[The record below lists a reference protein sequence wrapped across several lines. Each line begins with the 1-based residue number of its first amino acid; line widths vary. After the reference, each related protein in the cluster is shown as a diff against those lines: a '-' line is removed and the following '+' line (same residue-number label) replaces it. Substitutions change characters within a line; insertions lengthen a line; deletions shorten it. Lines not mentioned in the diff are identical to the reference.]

1 MKSVNLSGSIAL
13 ALLLFAPL
21 AQAGESTV
29 LFKQLAGPAGEIAQ
43 MRAPDPAAAAI
54 QSKAALL
61 PVEFD
66 AADEAL
72 WQGTL
77 AVEKGSLRF
86 LVFSGAASSWQLEMV
101 SPSGQKHAASSLASD
116 VRRSQFG
123 MEKSLLPTD
132 MYSFE
137 GIESGTWRLKV
148 RGAQGVADRGFVL
161 VEGDADTELASYQ
174 THKRQL
180 VGERLGIAAMLSV
193 TGAAGEVVLGTDAG
207 RIERAKLRVNLPSGR
222 VSEFPMFDDGRHDD
236 GAAGDGVYGGF
247 VPAKAAGDYL
257 VQTVVEGFNRDGAP
271 FVRTAEH
278 SIPVIERDLDI
289 AATKSALKAVR
300 SDEARLAV
308 AIPVTAEKKG
318 GHYRAIAEVWGR
330 DGEGN
335 EIAVAWI
342 GGMTAVKGGRIELGL
357 DEHWIALAGAQAPF
371 ELRNLRIEDPNHFI
385 PLAAAKR
392 IAIDLPALSVKKAPG
407 EIVVDERMLMGP
419 RPAQL
424 AEMDKGVGSRLLLV
438 HGYCSGDVWPASH
451 FSNASKFLDLNKN
464 RSHDQFA
471 RLIQSFGS
479 TWNSFGVVAHSQGG
493 AASLHLYTYY
503 WSGLDNASG
512 SRLIQSVGTPYQ
524 GTNLAGI
531 LAALGNWF
539 GVGCGT
545 NDNLTY
551 SGASSWLSGIP
562 SWARSKVNYYTT
574 SFTDVWYRYDY
585 CNMATDVVLSD
596 PEDGTT
602 ERAYGQL
609 SGAYNR
615 GHTTG
620 QCHTAGMR
628 DPAQYSN
635 YSRNSTMNSNAAR

>member
-13 ALLLFAPL
+13 ALLLSAPL

-66 AADEAL
+66 AAGEAL
-72 WQGTL
+72 WQGAL
-77 AVEKGSLRF
+77 PVEKGSLRF

-101 SPSGQKHAASSLASD
+101 SPSGEKHAASSLASD
-116 VRRSQFG
+116 LRRSQFG
-123 MEKSLLPTD
+123 MEKSMLPTD

-137 GIESGTWRLKV
+137 GIESGTWTLKV
-148 RGAQGVADRGFVL
+148 RGAQGVAERGFVL
-161 VEGDADTELASYQ
+161 IEGDADTELASYQ

-207 RIERAKLRVNLPSGR
+207 RIERAKLRVTLPSGR
-222 VSEFPMFDDGRHDD
+222 VASFPMFDDGRHDD
-236 GAAGDGVYGGF
+236 GQAGDGVYGGF
-247 VPAKAAGDYL
+247 VPAKAAGSYL
-257 VQTVVEGFNRDGAP
+257 VQTVVEGVNRDGAP

-278 SIPVIERDLDI
+278 AIPVIERDLDI
-289 AATKSALKAVR
+289 AATKAALKAVR

-308 AIPVTAEKKG
+308 AIPVTAQKKG

-330 DGEGN
+330 DAEGN

-385 PLAAAKR
+385 PLATAKR
-392 IAIDLPALSVKKAPG
+392 IAIDLPELSVKKAPG
-407 EIVVDERMLMGP
+407 EIAVDERMLMGP

-471 RLIQSFGS
+471 RLIQSFGN
-479 TWNSFGVVAHSQGG
+479 TWNSYGIVAHSQGG

-551 SGASSWLSGIP
+551 SGASSWLAGIP
-562 SWARSKVNYYTT
+562 SWARAKVNYYTT